1 MRESKKSFGQDEEED
16 LDDLRGVQPKTDVPS
31 APNRD
36 IGPHGTKEVD
46 DVPDGGEVPIEP
58 PD

>member
-1 MRESKKSFGQDEEED
+1 MRESKKNFGQDEEED
-16 LDDLRGVQPKTDVPS
+16 LDDLRKTQPKTDVPS

-36 IGPHGTKEVD
+36 IGPHGTEDVD
-46 DVPDGGEVPIEP
+46 GVPGSGEVPVEP

>member
-1 MRESKKSFGQDEEED
+1 MRESKKSFGHDDEED
-16 LDDLRGVQPKTDVPS
+16 LDDLRGIQPKTDVPS

-36 IGPHGTKEVD
+36 VGPHGTKEVD
-46 DVPDGGEVPIEP
+46 DVPGGGEAPIEP

>member
-1 MRESKKSFGQDEEED
+1 MRESKKNFGQDEEED
-16 LDDLRGVQPKTDVPS
+16 LDDLRGIQPKTDVPG

-36 IGPHGTKEVD
+36 VGPHGTKEVD
-46 DVPDGGEVPIEP
+46 GVPGSGEAPVEP

>member
-1 MRESKKSFGQDEEED
+1 MRESKKSFGQDDEED
-16 LDDLRGVQPKTDVPS
+16 LDDLRGIQPKTDVPS

-36 IGPHGTKEVD
+36 TGPHGTQEID
-46 DVPDGGEVPIEP
+46 DVPGSGEVPIEP

>member
-1 MRESKKSFGQDEEED
+1 MRESKKGFETDEDEE
-16 LDDLRGVQPKTDVPS
+16 LDDLLTTQPKTDVPGV
-31 APNRD
+31 PNRD

-46 DVPDGGEVPIEP
+46 DVPNSGEVPVEP

>member
-16 LDDLRGVQPKTDVPS
+16 LDDLRGIQPKTDVPS
-31 APNRD
+31 APNPD

-46 DVPDGGEVPIEP
+46 GVPGSGEVPVEP

>member
-1 MRESKKSFGQDEEED
+1 MRESKKDFGHDEEDE
-16 LDDLRGVQPKTDVPS
+16 LDDLIKTQPKTDVPS

-46 DVPDGGEVPIEP
+46 GMPNSGDVPVEP

>member
-16 LDDLRGVQPKTDVPS
+16 LDNLRKIQPKTDVPG

-36 IGPHGTKEVD
+36 IGPHGTKEAD
-46 DVPDGGEVPIEP
+46 GVPNSGDVPIEP

>member
-1 MRESKKSFGQDEEED
+1 MRESKKSFGQDDEED
-16 LDDLRGVQPKTDVPS
+16 LDDLRGIQPKTDVPS

-36 IGPHGTKEVD
+36 AGPHGTKEVD
-46 DVPDGGEVPIEP
+46 DVPGGGEVPLEP

>member
-1 MRESKKSFGQDEEED
+1 MRESKKSFGQDDEED
-16 LDDLRGVQPKTDVPS
+16 LDDLRGIQPKTDVPG

-36 IGPHGTKEVD
+36 VGPHGTKEVD
-46 DVPDGGEVPIEP
+46 DVPGGGEAPIEP